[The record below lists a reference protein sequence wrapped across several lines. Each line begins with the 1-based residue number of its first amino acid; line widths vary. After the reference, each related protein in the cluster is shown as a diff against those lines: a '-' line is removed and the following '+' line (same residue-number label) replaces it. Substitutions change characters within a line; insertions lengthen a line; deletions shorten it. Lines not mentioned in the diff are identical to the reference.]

1 LGRNGADE
9 IKAHPYF
16 AGFDWTNVRDRVA
29 AHVPKLRS
37 ITDTSYFPTEDL
49 DQVPEMP
56 DMEGKYIIHT

>member
-1 LGRNGADE
+1 VEE

-16 AGFDWTNVRDRVA
+16 AGFNWDTVRESVA
-29 AHVPKLRS
+29 AHVPQLQS

-56 DMEGKYIIHT
+56 DMQGKFPTSRLL